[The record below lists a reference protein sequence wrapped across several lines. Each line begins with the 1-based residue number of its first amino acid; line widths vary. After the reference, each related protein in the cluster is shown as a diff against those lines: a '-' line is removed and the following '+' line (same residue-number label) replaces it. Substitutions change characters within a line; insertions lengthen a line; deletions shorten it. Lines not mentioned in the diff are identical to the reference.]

1 MIRIQE
7 LFDDGEYVLSSN
19 PDVTFL
25 HIYSFFIILFS
36 CLWLFS
42 LQEIRRQKVC
52 QEVMILRLFLCILPF
67 CQIISLGVSIF
78 LLQFEVFIGI
88 SHDSE
93 IPLEVFPL
101 YHHRASA
108 VVGMKG

>member
-7 LFDDGEYVLSSN
+7 LFDYGEYVLSSN
-19 PDVTFL
+19 PDATFL
-25 HIYSFFIILFS
+25 PIYSFFIILFS

-42 LQEIRRQKVC
+42 LQEIRWQKVC
-52 QEVMILRLFLCILPF
+52 HEVMILRLFLCILPF
-67 CQIISLGVSIF
+67 CHIIILGVSIF

-88 SHDSE
+88 SHDRK

-101 YHHRASA
+101 YHYRSAA